1 MLYGLI
7 LCLLAALAAMWLAG
21 LQSIVGAPMIG
32 LFIGILAANVLP
44 ENVRAR
50 LKAGA
55 AFSSKYLLKAGII
68 ITGATLNFKAVVGV
82 GLSAFPLILFNIC
95 LSFLVAFLVGRAMGV
110 SPNTRTLVG
119 GGTAICGGTAIA
131 TLSPIV
137 KAKEDE
143 MAYAMA
149 AIFLFDILAALLWP
163 YAADALS
170 LTARQYGLLGGLA
183 ISDTSSV
190 TAAGAT
196 FDMITGGLSDLV
208 QGETL
213 TGGEMAVV
221 VKLTR
226 TVMLVFVAVAV
237 MLIGMVRS
245 GRGGAGEQE
254 GSFVRR
260 AVKTFPLFVL
270 GFLLT
275 AVLNTVIDFGGISL
289 GVLTLKGLCAKGSKY
304 FISCALVGV
313 GFKIKLREL
322 FTKGVRPVLLGGC
335 TWLALAISTL
345 GYVLIIP

>member
-1 MLYGLI
+1 
-7 LCLLAALAAMWLAG
+7 
-21 LQSIVGAPMIG
+21 
-32 LFIGILAANVLP
+32 
-44 ENVRAR
+44 
-50 LKAGA
+50 
-55 AFSSKYLLKAGII
+55 
-68 ITGATLNFKAVVGV
+68 
-82 GLSAFPLILFNIC
+82 
-95 LSFLVAFLVGRAMGV
+95 
-110 SPNTRTLVG
+110 
-119 GGTAICGGTAIA
+119 
-131 TLSPIV
+131 
-137 KAKEDE
+137 

-163 YAADALS
+163 YAAAALG

-237 MLIGMVRS
+237 MLVSMVRA
-245 GRGGAGEQE
+245 GKDGGGEQE
-254 GSFVRR
+254 GSFARR
-260 AVKTFPLFVL
+260 AAKTFPLFVL

-275 AVLNTVIDFGGISL
+275 AVLNTMLDFGSISL
-289 GVLTLKGLCAKGSKY
+289 GMLTLKELCAKGGKY

-345 GYVLIIP
+345 GYVFIFP